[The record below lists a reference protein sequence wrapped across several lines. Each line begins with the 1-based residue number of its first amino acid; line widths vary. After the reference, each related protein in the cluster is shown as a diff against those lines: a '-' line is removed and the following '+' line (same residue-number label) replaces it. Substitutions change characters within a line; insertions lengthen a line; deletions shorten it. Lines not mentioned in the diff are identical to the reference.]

1 VKKDAEQEM
10 VDTRSPQALD
20 ELAERLAVVRLALTN
35 GYAVDEQIGRELVNL
50 LLVLAHYP
58 YEQETHRPSPPLA
71 SSVKPRTSL
80 ASALWSR
87 VLAMSRPTGRKR

>member
-1 VKKDAEQEM
+1 MQKETEQEM
-10 VDTRSPQALD
+10 VDARSPQALD

-35 GYAVDEQIGRELVNL
+35 GYAVDEQISRELVNL

-58 YEQETHRPSPPLA
+58 YEQECHRPSPPLA
-71 SSVKPRTSL
+71 SSVKARTSP

-87 VLAMSRPTGRKR
+87 VLAMSRPPGRK